1 MHVLETNYLAPSGP
15 ILLLLVVPLVFLLIL
30 PLGQAL
36 HRGRLGWAVAIVLLS
51 PWAGICWW
59 LFGRRKAAASA

>member
-1 MHVLETNYLAPSGP
+1 VPALESDYLVPSGP
-15 ILLLLVVPLVFLLIL
+15 VLLLLVVPLALLLIL

-59 LFGRRKAAASA
+59 LFADRRRMPA

>member
-1 MHVLETNYLAPSGP
+1 MHVLEANYLVPDARFFV
-15 ILLLLVVPLVFLLIL
+15 LLVGILVLCLIL

-59 LFGRRKAAASA
+59 LFGRRKPA